1 MNEQELQK
9 DQLFIIDGQLIG
21 SILYIL
27 SFVAT
32 IIVIVNQ
39 RKVAL
44 NKDGFLTTEE
54 SQIIITLNKVFILLL
69 LLLFVYLNF
78 KSKKLAKNTNQD
90 TASLDLQIIAS
101 IISLV
106 PALIGLYVVI
116 TDFSAT
122 NFQTAEIEN
131 PYA

>member
-9 DQLFIIDGQLIG
+9 DQLFIINGQLIG

-44 NKDGFLTTEE
+44 NKDSFLTTEE
-54 SQIIITLNKVFILLL
+54 SQIIITLNKIFTLLL
-69 LLLFVYLNF
+69 LLLFVYLDF

-116 TDFSAT
+116 TDFTAT

>member
-9 DQLFIIDGQLIG
+9 EQLFIIDGQLIA

-27 SFVAT
+27 TFVVTIT
-32 IIVIVNQ
+32 IIINQ

-54 SQIIITLNKVFILLL
+54 SQVLILLNKIFILLL
-69 LLLFVYLNF
+69 LLLFLYLNYR
-78 KSKKLAKNTNQD
+78 SKKLAKNTNQD
-90 TASLDLQIIAS
+90 TNALNLQIIAS

-116 TDFSAT
+116 TDFSNT

-131 PYA
+131 PFS

>member
-9 DQLFIIDGQLIG
+9 EQLFIIDGQLIA

-27 SFVAT
+27 TFVVTIT
-32 IIVIVNQ
+32 IIINQ

-44 NKDGFLTTEE
+44 NKDGFLTPEE
-54 SQIIITLNKVFILLL
+54 SQVLILLNKIFILLL
-69 LLLFVYLNF
+69 LLLFLYLNYR
-78 KSKKLAKNTNQD
+78 SKKLAENTNQD
-90 TASLDLQIIAS
+90 TNALNLQIIAS

-116 TDFSAT
+116 TDFSNT

-131 PYA
+131 PFS

>member
-9 DQLFIIDGQLIG
+9 EQLFIIDGQLIG
-21 SILYIL
+21 TILYIL

-32 IIVIVNQ
+32 ITVIVNQ

-44 NKDGFLTTEE
+44 NKKGFLTTEE
-54 SQIIITLNKVFILLL
+54 SQIIITLNKIFILLL
-69 LLLFVYLNF
+69 LLLFLYLDYR
-78 KSKKLAKNTNQD
+78 SKKLAKNTNQD
-90 TASLDLQIIAS
+90 VSSLNLQIIAS

-116 TDFSAT
+116 TDFSST

>member
-9 DQLFIIDGQLIG
+9 DQLFIINGQLIG

-44 NKDGFLTTEE
+44 NKDSFLTTEE
-54 SQIIITLNKVFILLL
+54 SQIIITLNKIFILLL
-69 LLLFVYLNF
+69 LLLFVYLDF

-90 TASLDLQIIAS
+90 TTSLDLQIIAS
-101 IISLV
+101 IISQCS
-106 PALIGLYVVI
+106 I
-116 TDFSAT
+116 
-122 NFQTAEIEN
+122 
-131 PYA
+131 